1 MLIMVITTP
10 RADPPSTMTRR
21 RLKLWRWIAP
31 KLKSRLC
38 HWVYARPGRGAVSLF
53 DVSSHEQL
61 HALLNE
67 WAEIIPATFEL
78 YPLIDASAARRY
90 LGNKSRTPT
99 ARKAKPRTARTRR
112 ARG

>member
-21 RLKLWRWIAP
+21 RRRLWRWIAP
-31 KLKSRLC
+31 LVKARTVR
-38 HWVYARPGRGAVSLF
+38 WVYARPGRGAVSLF
-53 DVSSHEQL
+53 DVDSHEQL

-78 YPLIDASAARRY
+78 TPLIEAAAAQRYLARR
-90 LGNKSRTPT
+90 
-99 ARKAKPRTARTRR
+99 KPRR
-112 ARG
+112 

>member
-21 RLKLWRWIAP
+21 RQKLWRWIAP
-31 KLKSRLC
+31 LVKSRRVQ
-38 HWVYARPGRGAVSLF
+38 WVYARPGRGAVALF
-53 DVSSHEQL
+53 DVASHEQL

-78 YPLIDASAARRY
+78 YPLIEAAAAQRF
-90 LGNKSRTPT
+90 LAKK
-99 ARKAKPRTARTRR
+99 KAPR
-112 ARG
+112 

>member
-21 RLKLWRWIAP
+21 RQKLWRWIAP
-31 KLKSRLC
+31 KLKARRV
-38 HWVYARPGRGAVSLF
+38 HWVYARPGRGAVALF
-53 DVSSHEQL
+53 DVASHEQL

-78 YPLIDASAARRY
+78 YPLIEAAAAQRFLAKKKARR
-90 LGNKSRTPT
+90 
-99 ARKAKPRTARTRR
+99 
-112 ARG
+112 

>member
-21 RLKLWRWIAP
+21 RLKLWRWIGP

-38 HWVYARPGRGAVSLF
+38 HWIYARPGRGAVALF

-61 HALLNE
+61 HGLLNE

-78 YPLIDASAARRY
+78 YPMIDARAAQRY
-90 LGNKSRTPT
+90 LGNK
-99 ARKAKPRTARTRR
+99 KKQAKTRR
-112 ARG
+112 SRPAP

>member
-21 RLKLWRWIAP
+21 RQKLWRWIAP
-31 KLKSRLC
+31 KLKSRRV
-38 HWVYARPGRGAVSLF
+38 HWIYARPGRGAVALF
-53 DVSSHEQL
+53 DVTSHEVL

-78 YPLIDASAARRY
+78 YPLIDATAAQRFLAKKAPRR
-90 LGNKSRTPT
+90 
-99 ARKAKPRTARTRR
+99 
-112 ARG
+112 